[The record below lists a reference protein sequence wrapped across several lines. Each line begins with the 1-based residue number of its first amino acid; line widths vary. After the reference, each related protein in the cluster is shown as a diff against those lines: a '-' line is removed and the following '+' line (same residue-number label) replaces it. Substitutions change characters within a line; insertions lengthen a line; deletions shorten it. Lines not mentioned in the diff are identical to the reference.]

1 MLEMKNNSELAAD
14 CFLLAGKIMMECGA
28 ETYRVEDTML
38 RMARSQNIED
48 AQSYATP
55 TGIIFSLG
63 RQDTTRITA
72 ISSRTTDLHKIALVN
87 NVSRK
92 LTSHII
98 TLEEAYDEL
107 NKIQNKNYFLP
118 VWIQVLAASFAS
130 AGLLILFFGQ
140 WWNAP
145 VAFVAGGLGHY
156 VVIVT
161 QNITKVKFFSE
172 FVATIAVGVTAVTAV
187 KWGLGDDI
195 DKIIIGSIMPLV
207 PGLPMTNAVR
217 DLMAGHFTAG
227 IAKAIEALLTA
238 FAIGAGIA
246 AVLAF

>member
-1 MLEMKNNSELAAD
+1 MLEIKNHSDMAID
-14 CFLLAGKIMMECGA
+14 CFLLAGRIMMESGA

-63 RQDTTRITA
+63 RQHTTRITS
-72 ISSRTTDLHKIALVN
+72 ISSRTTDLHKITLVN
-87 NVSRK
+87 NVSRN
-92 LTSHII
+92 LTSKII

-107 NKIQNKNYFLP
+107 KKIQNTNHFLP
-118 VWIQVLAASFAS
+118 ITIQVLAASIAS
-130 AGLLILFFGQ
+130 ACFFVLFFGQ

-145 VAFVAGGLGHY
+145 ISFIAGGLGYY
-156 VVIVT
+156 VLLVA

-172 FVATIAVGVTAVTAV
+172 FVATVVVGIVAVISV
-187 KWGLGDDI
+187 KLGFGNDI

-207 PGLPMTNAVR
+207 PGLPITNAVR

-246 AVLAF
+246 AVLSF

>member
-1 MLEMKNNSELAAD
+1 MLNTKNNNELAVD
-14 CFLLAGKIMMECGA
+14 CFLLAGRIMMECGA

-63 RQDTTRITA
+63 RQDTTRISS
-72 ISSRTTDLHKIALVN
+72 ISSRTTDLHKITLVN

-107 NKIQNKNYFLP
+107 KKIQNKNYFLP

-140 WWNAP
+140 WTNAP
-145 VAFVAGGLGHY
+145 IAFVAGGLGHY
-156 VVIVT
+156 IVIVT

-172 FVATIAVGVTAVTAV
+172 FVATIAVGLTAVTGV
-187 KWGLGDDI
+187 HFGFGDDI
-195 DKIIIGSIMPLV
+195 NVIIIGSIMPLV

-227 IAKAIEALLTA
+227 IAKGTEALLTA

-246 AVLAF
+246 AVFAF